1 MMKFGCQ
8 NLFSFISTRAWR
20 CSKATTRILNRLI
33 AITRNSGR
41 IRRSRSWESSGE
53 GGGLRVSSER
63 LFGVGSSL
71 VAAPA
76 SEKLHRAVQVLTI
89 AGEVRVCILKGLRSR
104 AGTYVPSLVA

>member
-20 CSKATTRILNRLI
+20 CSKATTRISNRLI

-63 LFGVGSSL
+63 VFGVGSL
-71 VAAPA
+71 VAAFA
-76 SEKLHRAVQVLTI
+76 SEKLHRVAQVLTI
-89 AGEVRVCILKGLRSR
+89 VDELCVCIFKGLRGRSS
-104 AGTYVPSLVA
+104 TYVPSLVP